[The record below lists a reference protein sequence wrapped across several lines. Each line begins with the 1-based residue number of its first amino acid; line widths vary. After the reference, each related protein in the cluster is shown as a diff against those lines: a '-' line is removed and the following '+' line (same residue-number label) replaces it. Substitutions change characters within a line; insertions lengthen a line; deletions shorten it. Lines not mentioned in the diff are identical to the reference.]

1 MVSLI
6 VAIATNNVI
15 GKGNRLPW
23 HYKKDM
29 EYFKQ
34 TTWGKTVV
42 MGEATFR
49 SIESYI
55 GKPLPGRKNVVA
67 SLTDFSYP
75 GVEVTNDIISYLQDV
90 PKEDEVFIIGGKII
104 YDLTLDVA
112 DRLYI
117 THIDKEYEGD
127 VYFKDVDFSQY
138 DIIKEE
144 QYNELRFAVYE
155 RRS

>member
-6 VAIATNNVI
+6 VAIARHNVI
-15 GKGNRLPW
+15 GKGNKLPW

-49 SIESYI
+49 SIEGYI
-55 GKPLPGRKNVVA
+55 GKPLPGRNNVVA
-67 SLTDFSYP
+67 SLDDFSYP
-75 GVEVTNDIISYLQDV
+75 GITVTDDVISFLKQV
-90 PKEDEVFIIGGKII
+90 PSEEEVFVIGGKVI
-104 YDLTLDVA
+104 YDLTLPYA

-117 THIDKEYEGD
+117 THIDKDYDGD
-127 VYFKDVDFSQY
+127 VYFSEIDYSAY

-144 QYNELRFAVYE
+144 QHDELRFVVYE